1 MQTSEDTD
9 KLLTKSKLRIPS
21 KYMIIHLTK
30 SYVPISLVKLLILIM
45 SVAFDTV
52 IPCLEI

>member
-1 MQTSEDTD
+1 MQTSEDTG

-21 KYMIIHLTK
+21 KYMNIHLTE
-30 SYVPISLVKLLILIM
+30 SYVPISLVKILILIM